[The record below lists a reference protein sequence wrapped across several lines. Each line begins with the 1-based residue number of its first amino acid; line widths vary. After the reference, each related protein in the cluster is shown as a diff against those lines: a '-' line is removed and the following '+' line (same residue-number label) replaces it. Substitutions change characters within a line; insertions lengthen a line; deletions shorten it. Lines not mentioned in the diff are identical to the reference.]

1 MVTVRPVK
9 VDGETAIGITT
20 ELPKTRVLALATEKG
35 YVMCGII
42 NIPELDRIH
51 PERRIVAARV
61 VGVREVEDLLE
72 AEVVEATQEAKRL
85 GIKEGMSGK
94 DALRKMF

>member
-61 VGVREVEDLLE
+61 VGVREVEDLLGPRSSRRRRRRSDW
-72 AEVVEATQEAKRL
+72 A
-85 GIKEGMSGK
+85 S
-94 DALRKMF
+94 RKA